1 MRYGLLYAAKFAA
14 NEMRYRELIAF
25 RSGIENSYLLEEK
38 IDKILIITPLQVV
51 VACLGIFLLIEK
63 RFNFNNVKS
72 NELYERKSD
81 FYSSLVTL
89 Y

>member
-1 MRYGLLYAAKFAA
+1 
-14 NEMRYRELIAF
+14 MRYRELIAF